1 VKILSYIRIFTAM
14 AGLACLGV
22 AAAVSPSVAPGP
34 VAVKIRDLAHV
45 QGVRDNALVGYGIV
59 AGLAGT
65 GDSNRSNATLQS
77 ISNALARFG
86 VRVTPD
92 QISARNVAAVII
104 TATLPP
110 FASAGDK
117 LDVNVASLGD
127 ARSLTGGTLMLAP
140 LNGPD
145 DKVYALAQGPLSV
158 GGFRFDSFG
167 NLLEKNHPTVGQI
180 PGGATIETDVTTA
193 IVSKA
198 GSVYIVLD
206 SPSYV
211 TADRIA
217 QALSAVLPPMADRR
231 IHRVQAVDAGR
242 VAVRLTPEDQAELVR
257 MLALI
262 EDTQVVPDDEARIV
276 VNERT
281 GTVVS
286 GGDVRLGQVSVAQGD
301 LKVDI
306 TTDYAVSQP
315 IVIGRAGPAV
325 RSVVVPETQ
334 IKVDEAASAA
344 VSLPAGTSVADLVS
358 ALNRLKVPPR
368 DTISI
373 LQAIKR
379 AGSLHAQLIIQ

>member
-1 VKILSYIRIFTAM
+1 MRILVAL
-14 AGLACLGV
+14 LAAV
-22 AAAVSPSVAPGP
+22 AATGAAAANPSPPAAL
-34 VAVKIRDLAHV
+34 AVKVRDLAHV
-45 QGVRDNALVGYGIV
+45 QGVRDNQLVGYGIV

-65 GDSNRSNATLQS
+65 GDSQRSSATLQS
-77 ISNALARFG
+77 ISNTLARFG

-92 QISARNVAAVII
+92 QISSRNVAAVMI
-104 TATLPP
+104 TATLPA
-110 FASAGDK
+110 FASSGDK

-140 LNGPD
+140 LKGPD

-158 GGFRFDSFG
+158 GGFRYDAFG

-180 PGGATIETDVTTA
+180 PGGAIIEADVATSV
-193 IVSKA
+193 VSKA
-198 GSVYIVLD
+198 GTVYVVLD
-206 SPSYV
+206 NPNYV

-217 QALSAVLPPMADRR
+217 DALSAALPPMPDARV
-231 IHRVQAVDAGR
+231 HRVQAVDAGR
-242 VAVRLTPEDQAELVR
+242 VLVRLTADDQAQLVKV
-257 MLALI
+257 LATI
-262 EDTQVVPDDEARIV
+262 EATAIVPDDEARIV

-301 LKVDI
+301 LKVEI
-306 TTDYAVSQP
+306 ATDYAVSQP
-315 IVIGRAGPAV
+315 VVIGRAGPGV

-334 IKVDEAASAA
+334 IKADESSNAA
-344 VSLPAGTSVADLVS
+344 VSLPAGTTVADLVA
-358 ALNRLKVPPR
+358 ALNRLKVAPR

-373 LQAIKR
+373 LQAIRR